1 MKVSRLFLIS
11 SSISLLYCILTIC
24 FIDYLS
30 VPWTDE
36 IGTADTA
43 INVVL
48 YGQWKSDVWLYI
60 YQPLHAFFLIP
71 WIFIFGISHT
81 SVCSMNV
88 IIAFI
93 SSCYI
98 IRITERRKLFQNLG
112 SLYIFISLFWLLVWH
127 TNGRIDMLTMLFTI
141 GVADNIIPD
150 NGRSQMK
157 MLAIMSFLLMMT
169 SIYSI
174 PVLLCGGLVLMC
186 HYWKNRQIRLE
197 LTHKAICVICSM
209 TFAFILIL
217 VFFYFDGHLF
227 KYLQQFIRF
236 NATISGDD
244 TTFLEKIILA
254 YSNWIPLIL
263 IIVGMIIF
271 SFKKD
276 RRGIISGIF
285 IFIVPLIM
293 IMAGRYKSYY
303 YWLFIVPAIMLFVYS
318 IDYISNRMYIKIFS
332 FIALLLYPIKCVSS
346 YLSPSE
352 SYNER
357 IEKENFV
364 RENVKFLTRGTEVY
378 AFDAL
383 FYYPLVEQRTII
395 NKEIRGMKKEPLPLE
410 KFQNFANTIN
420 DKTKRDMIVKLFN
433 KIENA
438 SEKEMKTGII
448 ICFEDKQYMQD
459 PCDKIFEYLKSLEL
473 NYSIVASKDNMR
485 MVKYYKIE

>member
-1 MKVSRLFLIS
+1 MKMSRLFLIS
-11 SSISLLYCILTIC
+11 ASISFLYCILTIC

-30 VPWTDE
+30 APWTDE

-43 INVVL
+43 INFVL
-48 YGQWKSDVWLYI
+48 YGEWKSDVWLYI

-186 HYWKNRQIRLE
+186 HYWKNRQIRVE
-197 LTHKAICVICSM
+197 LTQKLICVTCSM
-209 TFAFILIL
+209 IIAFILIL

-227 KYLQQFIRF
+227 KYLHQFIRF

-271 SFKKD
+271 SIKKD
-276 RRGIISGIF
+276 RRGINSVLFVFF
-285 IFIVPLIM
+285 IPLIM

-303 YWLFIVPAIMLFVYS
+303 YWLFIVPSIILFVYS
-318 IDYISNRMYIKIFS
+318 IDNLSKRKYIKYLCYI
-332 FIALLLYPIKCVSS
+332 ILLFYPIRCISS
-346 YLSPSE
+346 YLSPSKL
-352 SYNER
+352 YYER
-357 IEKENFV
+357 IEKENFI
-364 RENVKFLTRGTEVY
+364 RDNAIFFTRGTEVY

-395 NKEIRGMKKEPLPLE
+395 NKEIRGMKKEPLPME
-410 KFQNFANTIN
+410 KFQKFANTIS
-420 DKTKRDMIVKLFN
+420 DKSKREMIVNLFN
-433 KIENA
+433 KIEKA
-438 SEKEMKTGII
+438 SEKKMKNGII
-448 ICFEDKQYMQD
+448 ICFEDKQYRQD
-459 PCDKIFEYLKSLEL
+459 PCEIILRYLKSLEL

-485 MVKYYKIE
+485 MVKYYEKE